1 MAASIRAHDV
11 IPRTG
16 RRIYKF
22 TIKKEDFV
30 DGVQITPEF
39 LKGIGD
45 WFMVLSLAKGF
56 NFIEL
61 RPKDPHK
68 SGVEARRY
76 VGSVLKVP
84 SAQLQARD
92 FVVVKL
98 AGARNLDIHVA
109 VDTDSPALIEKARQL
124 RTEAGRAGFVPGA
137 RVPFTIDVFAI
148 DPETRAVLSSR
159 VDAILSLEPM
169 REMEQFD
176 GFSAMDFGNTSTTL
190 VHSRMNDDEFDV
202 VQADVLGPIAESPSP
217 VQTALCI
224 SAFRRAEKPEQFNAY
239 KCVIGPKAI
248 ADREDEE
255 WLVLGAK
262 RLLADRRRSDAS
274 AGGVL
279 VLGDAVHA
287 IPSEDPAEVFISKML
302 QGFFYHQQS
311 IPEPMVVTCP
321 TTFTV
326 SEVERLRRT
335 VARAFHRA
343 TGKTASSF
351 RTDLVDLRVPVVV
364 DEASAAAFYFA
375 YRDFI
380 TAPGRM
386 PAFRYLYPHGMH
398 MLLYDCG
405 GGTTDLSLVRLEA
418 PDDGHLKISVLGRAG
433 HRTFGGDF
441 VTEQFFKLLKM
452 KLAIV
457 KGFAEAPPAPRQLAE
472 FLRKHDREINK
483 LVPTTYDGRQMQND
497 EARKHA
503 KTAMALWQLAD
514 KMKVRLG
521 GSGVKSVIPG
531 DSQVDAASA
540 ENEPLKTLDEC
551 IGFDYLNA
559 AEQLRVERREIDAL
573 IDPEIERTIE
583 YANDLVGNCMSRL
596 ANEQAN
602 EADRSPE
609 LPEVHWVYVVG
620 NASRY
625 PRILEKLL
633 DEKQG
638 LRVRFL
644 KERLANVPPEDFK
657 NSVAKGAVVAMKLQ
671 RMEMGLTVT
680 WDQNLMKKLPYDIV
694 HETLGRASDR
704 ILFEAGDMYS
714 KRMHRILEVRPDPST
729 GRATTRE
736 IVLSRRWP
744 GETRATKHIVFRF
757 EEPISGPYVIEY
769 DEETKGFVAYPNREG
784 GAEERVAAEPF
795 EPAPY
800 VAPPQSG
807 RI

>member
-1 MAASIRAHDV
+1 MAALIRAHDV

-16 RRIYKF
+16 RRTYRF

-39 LKGIGD
+39 LEGIGD

-61 RPKDPHK
+61 RPKEPHK
-68 SGVEARRY
+68 KGTEAKRY
-76 VGSVLKVP
+76 VGEALKVP
-84 SAQLQARD
+84 SAELQKRD
-92 FVVVKL
+92 FIVVKL
-98 AGARNLDIHVA
+98 AGSRNLDVDVA
-109 VDTDSPALIEKARQL
+109 VDTDSPTLIEKARQL
-124 RTEAGRAGFVPGA
+124 KSESGRGGFVPGA
-137 RVPFTIDVFAI
+137 KVPFTIDVFAI
-148 DPETRAVLSSR
+148 DPDTRAVLSSR
-159 VDAILSLEPM
+159 VDAHLTLDPM

-176 GFSAMDFGNTSTTL
+176 GFSALDFGNTSTTL
-190 VHSRMNDDEFDV
+190 VHSRMNDDSFEV
-202 VQADVLGPIAESPSP
+202 VQADVLGPIAEAPSP
-217 VQTALCI
+217 VQTAMRI
-224 SAFRRAEKPEQFNAY
+224 SAFQRAEKAEYFNSY
-239 KCVIGPKAI
+239 KCVIGPKAME
-248 ADREDEE
+248 REDEE

-262 RLLADRRRSDAS
+262 RLLADRRRSDAA
-274 AGGVL
+274 AGGML
-279 VLGDAVHA
+279 VLGDEVHS
-287 IPSEDPAEVFISKML
+287 IPAEDPAEVFISKML
-302 QGFFYHQQS
+302 QGFFYHRQS

-351 RTDLVDLRVPVVV
+351 RADLIDLRVPVVV

-386 PAFRYLYPHGMH
+386 PAFRYLYPQGMH

-418 PDDGHLKISVLGRAG
+418 TDDEHLKISVLGRAG

-441 VTEQFFKLLKM
+441 ITEQFFRLLKL
-452 KLAIV
+452 KLAIF
-457 KGFAEAPPAPRQLAE
+457 KGFAELQPAPRQLAE
-472 FLRKHDREINK
+472 FLRKHEREINTF
-483 LVPTTYDGRQMQND
+483 VPTTYDVRQMQND
-497 EARKHA
+497 AARKHE
-503 KTAMALWQLAD
+503 KTAMTLWRLAD
-514 KMKVRLG
+514 RMKVRL
-521 GSGVKSVIPG
+521 SAPGVKSVIPG
-531 DSQVDAASA
+531 DSDVEAAQGEIDLLVD
-540 ENEPLKTLDEC
+540 LDKC
-551 IGFDYLNA
+551 IGFDYRNA
-559 AEQLRVERREIDAL
+559 AEQLRIERRELDAL
-573 IDPEIERTIE
+573 IDPEIDRTIE
-583 YANDLVGNCMSRL
+583 YANDLVSDCMDRL
-596 ANEQAN
+596 VAAQAGQA
-602 EADRSPE
+602 ERPAE

-625 PRILEKLL
+625 PRILERIL

-644 KERLANVPPEDFK
+644 KDRLAAIPPEDFK

-671 RMEMGLTVT
+671 RTEMGLSVT

-694 HETLGRASDR
+694 HETLGRAVDR
-704 ILFEAGDMYS
+704 VLFDAGEMYS
-714 KRMHRILEVRPDPST
+714 KRLRRTLEVRPDPST

-736 IVLSRRWP
+736 IILSRRWP
-744 GETRATKHIVFRF
+744 GETRATKHLVFRF
-757 EEPISGPYVIEY
+757 DDPIAGSYVIEY
-769 DEETKGFVAYPNREG
+769 DEETKAFIAYPNRDG
-784 GAEERVAAEPF
+784 GADERVEAEPF

>member
-16 RRIYKF
+16 RRTYRF
-22 TIKKEDFV
+22 TLKKEDFV
-30 DGVQITPEF
+30 DGVQITPDF

-56 NFIEL
+56 NFVEL
-61 RPKDPHK
+61 RPKEPHK
-68 SGVEARRY
+68 KGAEARRY
-76 VGSVLKVP
+76 VGDALRVP
-84 SAQLQARD
+84 SAELQKRD
-92 FVVVKL
+92 FIVVKL
-98 AGARNLDIHVA
+98 AGARNLDIDVA
-109 VDTDSPALIEKARQL
+109 IDTDSPTLIEKARQL
-124 RTEAGRAGFVPGA
+124 KAGAGRSGFAPGA
-137 RVPFTIDVFAI
+137 KVPFTIDVFAI
-148 DPETRAVLSSR
+148 DPDSRAVLSSR
-159 VDAILSLEPM
+159 VDAHLTLDPM

-176 GFSAMDFGNTSTTL
+176 GFSALDFGNTSTTL
-190 VHSRMNDDEFDV
+190 VHSRMNDDSFEV
-202 VQADVLGPIAESPSP
+202 VQADILGPIAEAPSP
-217 VQTALCI
+217 VQTAMRI
-224 SAFRRAEKPEQFNAY
+224 SGFQRAEKQEQFNSY
-239 KCVIGPKAI
+239 KCVIGPRALE
-248 ADREDEE
+248 REDEE

-262 RLLADRRRSDAS
+262 RLLADRRRAEAS
-274 AGGVL
+274 AGGML
-279 VLGDAVHA
+279 VLGDEVHA

-302 QGFFYHQQS
+302 QGFFYHRQS

-351 RTDLVDLRVPVVV
+351 RADLIDLRVPVVV

-386 PAFRYLYPHGMH
+386 PAFRYLYPQGMQ

-441 VTEQFFKLLKM
+441 ITEQFFKLLKL

-457 KGFAEAPPAPRQLAE
+457 KGFAESPPAPRQLAD
-472 FLRKHDREINK
+472 FLRKHDRAIND
-483 LVPTTYDGRQMQND
+483 LVRTTYDVRQMQND
-497 EARKHA
+497 DARKHE
-503 KTAMALWQLAD
+503 KTAMALWRLAD
-514 KMKVRLG
+514 RMKVRLG
-521 GSGVKSVIPG
+521 VAGVKSVIPG
-531 DSQVDAASA
+531 DADVEAAQG
-540 ENEPLKTLDEC
+540 EIDILVELDKC
-551 IGFDYLNA
+551 VGFDYLNA
-559 AEQLRVERREIDAL
+559 AEQLRVERRELDAL

-583 YANDLVGNCMSRL
+583 YANDLVAECMSRL
-596 ANEQAN
+596 AAEQAN
-602 EADRSPE
+602 QAERPAE

-625 PRILEKLL
+625 PRILERLL

-644 KERLANVPPEDFK
+644 KDRLADIPPEDFK

-671 RMEMGLTVT
+671 RLEMGLTVA

-694 HETLGRASDR
+694 HETLGKASDR
-704 ILFEAGDMYS
+704 VLFEAGEMYS
-714 KRMHRILEVRPDPST
+714 KRMHRTLDVRPDPST

-736 IVLSRRWP
+736 IILSRRWP
-744 GETRATKHIVFRF
+744 GEMRATKHLVFRF
-757 EEPISGPYVIEY
+757 DEPISGPYVIEY
-769 DEETKGFVAYPNREG
+769 DEETKGFVAYPSREG
-784 GAEERVAAEPF
+784 GADERVEAEPF

>member
-16 RRIYKF
+16 RRMYKF
-22 TIKKEDFV
+22 TIAAKDCV
-30 DGVQITPEF
+30 DGVQLTTDV
-39 LKGIGD
+39 LKGLGD

-61 RPKDPHK
+61 RPKEPHK
-68 SGVEARRY
+68 SGPEARRY
-76 VGSVLKVP
+76 VGEVLKVP

-92 FVVVKL
+92 FIVVKL
-98 AGARNLDIHVA
+98 AGQKNLDLSVT
-109 VDTDSPALIEKARQL
+109 VDTDSPVLIEKARQL
-124 RTEAGRAGFVPGA
+124 RTEAGRGGFVPGA

-159 VDAILSLEPM
+159 VDATLSLEPM
-169 REMEQFD
+169 REMAHFD
-176 GFSAMDFGNTSTTL
+176 GFSALDFGNTSTTL
-190 VHSRMNDDEFDV
+190 VHSRMNEDDFEV
-202 VQADVLGPIAESPSP
+202 VQADALVAVAESPTP

-224 SAFRRAEKPEQFNAY
+224 SDFRRAEKPEQFNTY
-239 KCVIGPKAI
+239 RCVIGSKAI
-248 ADREDEE
+248 EDREDEE

-262 RLLADRRRSDAS
+262 RLLADRRRADAA
-274 AGGVL
+274 AGEVL
-279 VLGDAVHA
+279 VLGDAVHG

-302 QGFFYHQQS
+302 QGFFYHRQS

-351 RTDLVDLRVPVVV
+351 RSDLIDLRVPIVV

-386 PAFRYLYPHGMH
+386 PAFRYLYPQGMH

-418 PDDGHLKISVLGRAG
+418 VDDGHLKISVLGRAG

-441 VTEQFFKLLKM
+441 ITEQLFRLLKL
-452 KLAIV
+452 KLAIS
-457 KGFAEAPPAPRQLAE
+457 KGFAEAPPSPRQLPE
-472 FLRKHDREINK
+472 FLRKHDKDINK
-483 LVPTTYDGRQMQND
+483 YVPTTYDVRQMQND

-521 GSGVKSVIPG
+521 GAGVKSVIPG
-531 DSQVDAASA
+531 DPEVDAASA
-540 ENEPLKTLDEC
+540 ELVPLEELKACAGLDYQNE
-551 IGFDYLNA
+551 
-559 AEQLRVERREIDAL
+559 AEQLRVERRELDAL
-573 IDPEIERTIE
+573 IDPEIDRTIQ
-583 YANDLVGNCMSRL
+583 YANDLISNCMARL
-596 ANEQAN
+596 AVEQAN
-602 EADRSPE
+602 QADSPLE
-609 LPEVHWVYVVG
+609 IPEVHWVYVVG

-625 PRILEKLL
+625 PRILERLL

-638 LRVRFL
+638 LSVRFL
-644 KERLANVPPEDFK
+644 KDRLANIPAEDFK
-657 NSVAKGAVVAMKLQ
+657 NAVAKGAVVAMKLQ
-671 RMEMGLTVT
+671 RTEMGLTVT

-694 HETLGRASDR
+694 HETLGKASDHV
-704 ILFEAGDMYS
+704 LFEAGEIYS
-714 KRMHRILEVRPDPST
+714 RRMRRTLEVRPDPST

-744 GETRATKHIVFRF
+744 GETHATKHLVFRF
-757 EEPISGPYVIEY
+757 DEPISGPYVIEY
-769 DEETKGFVAYPNREG
+769 DEESKAFIAYPNRDD
-784 GAEERVAAEPF
+784 GAEERVEAEPF
-795 EPAPY
+795 EPVPY

>member
-16 RRIYKF
+16 RRIYRF

-30 DGVQITPEF
+30 DGIQITPEF

-61 RPKDPHK
+61 RPKEPHK
-68 SGVEARRY
+68 SGAEAKRY
-76 VGSVLKVP
+76 VGDVLKVP
-84 SAQLQARD
+84 SSQLQARD
-92 FVVVKL
+92 FIVVKL
-98 AGARNLDIHVA
+98 AGARNLDIAVA

-124 RTEAGRAGFVPGA
+124 RTEAGRSGTINGA

-148 DPETRAVLSSR
+148 DPDSRAVLSSR
-159 VDAILSLEPM
+159 VDAKLSLDPM
-169 REMEQFD
+169 REMEPFD
-176 GFSAMDFGNTSTTL
+176 GFSALDFGNTSTTL
-190 VHSRMNDDEFDV
+190 VHSRMNDDDFEV
-202 VQADVLGPIAESPSP
+202 VQADVLGPIAETPCP
-217 VQTALCI
+217 VQTAMRI
-224 SAFRRAEKPEQFNAY
+224 AAFRRAEKPEQFNSY
-239 KCVIGPKAI
+239 KCVIGPRALE
-248 ADREDEE
+248 REDEE

-262 RLLADRRRSDAS
+262 RLLADRRRSDTA
-274 AGGVL
+274 AGGML
-279 VLGDAVHA
+279 VLGDEVHS
-287 IPSEDPAEVFISKML
+287 IPTEDPAEVFISKML

-311 IPEPMVVTCP
+311 VPEPMVVTCP

-386 PAFRYLYPHGMH
+386 PAFRYLYPQGMH

-441 VTEQFFKLLKM
+441 ITEQFFKLLKL

-472 FLRKHDREINK
+472 FLRKHDKAINA
-483 LVPTTYDGRQMQND
+483 LVPSTYDLRQMQND
-497 EARKHA
+497 EARKHE
-503 KTAMALWQLAD
+503 KTAMTLWRLAD
-514 KMKVRLG
+514 RMKVRLG
-521 GSGVKSVIPG
+521 TAGVKSVIPG
-531 DSQVDAASA
+531 DADIEAAQGEIDLLVD
-540 ENEPLKTLDEC
+540 LDKC
-551 IGFDYLNA
+551 IGFDYLNT
-559 AEQLRVERREIDAL
+559 AEQLRVDRRELDAL
-573 IDPEIERTIE
+573 IDPEIDRTIE
-583 YANDLVGNCMSRL
+583 YANDLIATCMTGLAAEL
-596 ANEQAN
+596 AN
-602 EADRSPE
+602 SPDQPVE

-625 PRILEKLL
+625 PRILERLL

-638 LRVRFL
+638 LHVRFL
-644 KERLANVPPEDFK
+644 KERLASIPPEDFK

-671 RMEMGLTVT
+671 RTEMGLTVA

-694 HETLGRASDR
+694 HETLGKASDR
-704 ILFEAGDMYS
+704 VLFEAGEMYAN
-714 KRMHRILEVRPDPST
+714 RMHRTLDVRPDPST

-736 IVLSRRWP
+736 IILSRRWP
-744 GETRATKHIVFRF
+744 GETRATKHLVFRF
-757 EEPISGPYVIEY
+757 DEPISGPYVIQY
-769 DEETKGFVAYPNREG
+769 DEETKGFVSYPHRDG
-784 GAEERVAAEPF
+784 GDEERVEAEPF

>member
-16 RRIYKF
+16 RRTYRF

-39 LKGIGD
+39 LEGIGD

-61 RPKDPHK
+61 RPKEPHK
-68 SGVEARRY
+68 KGTEAKRY
-76 VGSVLKVP
+76 VGEALKVP
-84 SAQLQARD
+84 SAELQKRD
-92 FVVVKL
+92 FIVVKL
-98 AGARNLDIHVA
+98 VGSRNLDVDVA
-109 VDTDSPALIEKARQL
+109 VDTDNPTLIEKARQL
-124 RTEAGRAGFVPGA
+124 KSESGRGGFVPGA
-137 RVPFTIDVFAI
+137 KVPFTIDVFAI
-148 DPETRAVLSSR
+148 DPDTRAVLSSR
-159 VDAILSLEPM
+159 VDAHLTLDPM

-176 GFSAMDFGNTSTTL
+176 GFSALDFGNTSTTL
-190 VHSRMNDDEFDV
+190 VHSRMNDDSFEV
-202 VQADVLGPIAESPSP
+202 VQADVLGPIAEAPSP
-217 VQTALCI
+217 VQTAMRI
-224 SAFRRAEKPEQFNAY
+224 SAFQRAEKAEHFNSY
-239 KCVIGPKAI
+239 KCVIGPKAME
-248 ADREDEE
+248 REDEE

-262 RLLADRRRSDAS
+262 RLLADRRRSDAT
-274 AGGVL
+274 AGGML
-279 VLGDAVHA
+279 VLGDEVHSVPA
-287 IPSEDPAEVFISKML
+287 EDPAEVFIAKML
-302 QGFFYHQQS
+302 QGFFYHRQS

-351 RTDLVDLRVPVVV
+351 RADLIDLRVPVVV

-386 PAFRYLYPHGMH
+386 PAFRYLYPQGMH

-418 PDDGHLKISVLGRAG
+418 TDDEHLKISVLGRAG

-441 VTEQFFKLLKM
+441 ITEQFFRLLKL
-452 KLAIV
+452 KLAIF
-457 KGFAEAPPAPRQLAE
+457 KGFAESPPALRQLAE
-472 FLRKHDREINK
+472 FLRKHEREINTF
-483 LVPTTYDGRQMQND
+483 VPTTYDVRQMQND
-497 EARKHA
+497 AARKQE
-503 KTAMALWQLAD
+503 KTAMTLWRLAD
-514 KMKVRLG
+514 RMKVRL
-521 GSGVKSVIPG
+521 SAPGVKSVIPG
-531 DSQVDAASA
+531 DSDVEAAQGEIDLLVD
-540 ENEPLKTLDEC
+540 LDKC
-551 IGFDYLNA
+551 IGFDYRNA
-559 AEQLRVERREIDAL
+559 AEQLRIERRELDAL
-573 IDPEIERTIE
+573 IDPEIDRTIE
-583 YANDLVGNCMSRL
+583 YANDLVSDCMDRL
-596 ANEQAN
+596 VAAQAGQA
-602 EADRSPE
+602 ERPAE

-625 PRILEKLL
+625 PRILERIL

-644 KERLANVPPEDFK
+644 KDRLAAIPPEDFK

-671 RMEMGLTVT
+671 RTEMGLSVT

-694 HETLGRASDR
+694 HETLGRAVDR
-704 ILFEAGDMYS
+704 VLFDAGEMYS
-714 KRMHRILEVRPDPST
+714 KRLRRTLEVRPDPST

-736 IVLSRRWP
+736 IILSRRWP
-744 GETRATKHIVFRF
+744 GETRATKHLVFRF
-757 EEPISGPYVIEY
+757 DEPIAGSYVIEY
-769 DEETKGFVAYPNREG
+769 DEETKAFIAYPNRDG
-784 GAEERVAAEPF
+784 GADERVEAEPF